1 LGLGRLRA
9 VEGDEGGTQ
18 MIIELAVVA
27 GVSWTAAKIHS
38 ALKKG

>member
-1 LGLGRLRA
+1 
-9 VEGDEGGTQ
+9 